1 MVGFRLPEPLPLKAK
16 KKSYKPQTDLLF
28 LTNAKEIKQEKRKP
42 ARKYD
47 LKMKTTTTVQMRQAS
62 YTCDLAAVLITYGWI
77 QSFEPPNSQGNL
89 SLAWLNSNPSGW
101 LKEYSGRLKVKDKAG
116 KKVSSRER
124 ENGIFTWENELG
136 QRAETSENY
145 AREKTIRNKGK

>member
-62 YTCDLAAVLITYGWI
+62 YTCDLAAVLITYG
-77 QSFEPPNSQGNL
+77 
-89 SLAWLNSNPSGW
+89 
-101 LKEYSGRLKVKDKAG
+101 
-116 KKVSSRER
+116 
-124 ENGIFTWENELG
+124 
-136 QRAETSENY
+136 
-145 AREKTIRNKGK
+145 